1 MRSFKESAG
10 RPVQAGSLGVLTGT
24 PRRFGSQAA
33 QTPKQ
38 RAGLPRAEEAGH
50 PQRRWT
56 PAGNR
61 AGRTGQPAPAR
72 QKRSEKERSQHRHG
86 MRGVLGGVLLGVGGG
101 FRIGSRGSIGGTGG
115 MGSVS
120 GAGGTVGMK
129 RGEFRRPLL
138 ATALGTFPAGLWFGF
153 RSCHWICHTPAASH
167 KRPTG
172 FSPPVVQGSPWVV
185 RVPVARS
192 SPVG

>member
-1 MRSFKESAG
+1 MRAFRESAG
-10 RPVQAGSLGVLTGT
+10 RPFQAGSLGVLTGT

-61 AGRTGQPAPAR
+61 AGRTGQRAPAR

-86 MRGVLGGVLLGVGGG
+86 MRGVLGGVLLGVEGG
-101 FRIGSRGSIGGTGG
+101 FRIGSRGGMADTVGTF
-115 MGSVS
+115 
-120 GAGGTVGMK
+120 GTVGMK
-129 RGEFRRPLL
+129 RGEFRRPLP
-138 ATALGTFPAGLWFGF
+138 ATALGAFPAGLRFGF
-153 RSCHWICHTPAASH
+153 RSCHWICHTPTASH

-192 SPVG
+192 GPVG